1 MLLLQPGP
9 HRFGYN
15 SSVFLPLSISSYQ
28 SQTTNYTALS
38 YANVPDTKV
47 HIPYNIPGIFLQ
59 AFVVLSRLF
68 HILHQEDNTVRYWS
82 DRTEYAGCFSRWNL
96 LFVTAGFPFK
106 ALDSIFSFQKIT
118 VKSSIQAVPL
128 KPFLFSFL
136 NGIRGSFLRLFNK
149 IPRLGI
155 RFLLLFLLKKP
166 FPSHLQQS
174 LQTAFFFTP
183 PVNFIKQFCY
193 IIQHIF
199 LDIRKTS
206 VISTCS
212 AAAFSIISNNNLRSG
227 NRR

>member
-59 AFVVLSRLF
+59 AFVVLSRQF
-68 HILHQEDNTVRYWS
+68 HILHQEDNTVMYWS
-82 DRTEYAGCFSRWNL
+82 DRTEYASCFSRWNL

-128 KPFLFSFL
+128 KPFLFSFFER
-136 NGIRGSFLRLFNK
+136 N
-149 IPRLGI
+149 PRV
-155 RFLLLFLLKKP
+155 F
-166 FPSHLQQS
+166 S
-174 LQTAFFFTP
+174 AF
-183 PVNFIKQFCY
+183 I
-193 IIQHIF
+193 
-199 LDIRKTS
+199 
-206 VISTCS
+206 
-212 AAAFSIISNNNLRSG
+212 
-227 NRR
+227 